1 MKRTTEGFTL
11 LEVLGAVAVLGIW
24 FVILASV
31 GIQGLRAE
39 GNNERRMRASLLADT
54 VLSEIELSLASG
66 EVPSDGEE
74 SERDGFEVRID
85 SVPIAELELAGG
97 ELDLRELLATELPQ
111 LGPALYAITVEVA
124 WLEAQDEF
132 SVSRSTYGWDAAF
145 LLEALRAEEA
155 PDTDTP
161 DGADAAP

>member
-1 MKRTTEGFTL
+1 VKRTTEGFTL

-24 FVILASV
+24 FVVLASV

-74 SERDGFEVRID
+74 SERDGFEVRIG

-97 ELDLRELLATELPQ
+97 EPDLRGLLATELPQ
-111 LGPALYAITVEVA
+111 LVPALYAITVEVA
-124 WLEAQDEF
+124 WFEAEDEF
-132 SVSRSTYGWDAAF
+132 HVRRSTYGWDAAF
-145 LLEALRAEEA
+145 LMEALGAEDA
-155 PDTDTP
+155 PATETP
-161 DGADAAP
+161 DAADAAQ